1 MKKIS
6 LSKSLLTTIVCLSSV
21 DSFAQEAE
29 WNILEGDALKSTF
42 SQGFHLKRSNENGN
56 ITEGIYEADG
66 TGVVKSWNGEF
77 PRTWKIKDDKEIC
90 VVADKEENC
99 YVMQVSKSNA
109 SLLRAKDATSGK
121 YVEFSINSQEI
132 AIKKDSPNAGN
143 RGGAAAASAEEI
155 AKELSNPNTTLGTL
169 NTNFDFTSYDGTLND
184 ASSQS
189 ATTVSF
195 QPALPYPIAK
205 GVNAFLRPN
214 IPLIISKP
222 ALTENGFEDE
232 KFELGDIG
240 YDLAMGKTFAT
251 KSAGAYIL
259 IGGMAGVIPTATS
272 DTASGQWSVGP
283 ELGLFTMQSWG
294 VLGVIASHQWNV
306 SGEIDTEI
314 TGGQYVYVVGLGGG
328 WQFIG
333 SPTFSYDHKAR
344 NSSDAL
350 TLPVGAGIA
359 KTFILD
365 GRPWKMSVQYWNYIE
380 KPEDFGPQHQLRITI
395 GPVVGLPW
403 GK

>member
-1 MKKIS
+1 MKTVRKNLLLS
-6 LSKSLLTTIVCLSSV
+6 LVCLSSTTL
-21 DSFAQEAE
+21 FAQDPQ
-29 WNILEGDALKSTF
+29 WNVLKGDALKSAF
-42 SQGFHLKRSNENGN
+42 SQGFHLKRTYENGN
-56 ITEGIYEADG
+56 IAEGIYKADG
-66 TGVVKSWNGEF
+66 TGVVKSWNGAF
-77 PRTWKIKDDKEIC
+77 PRTWKFKDDKEIC
-90 VVADKEENC
+90 VVADTKENC
-99 YVMQVSKSNA
+99 YVMEANKENP
-109 SLLRAKDATSGK
+109 SLLRAKDATSGE
-121 YVEFSINSQEI
+121 YVEFSINSEEI
-132 AIKKDSPNAGN
+132 AIQEDAPKAGN
-143 RGGAAAASAEEI
+143 KGGAAAVSAEEI

-169 NTNFDFTSYDGTLND
+169 NTNFDFTTYDGTATD

-214 IPLIISKP
+214 IPLIVSKP
-222 ALTENGFEDE
+222 IPTGNGFEDE

-272 DTASGQWSVGP
+272 DTALGQWSVGP
-283 ELGLFTMQSWG
+283 ELGAFTMQSWG

-306 SGEIDTEI
+306 SGDIDTEI

-333 SPTFSYDHKAR
+333 SPTFSYNHNAT

>member
-6 LSKSLLTTIVCLSSV
+6 LTINLLATIVCLSSV
-21 DSFAQEAE
+21 NSFAQEAQ
-29 WNILEGDALKSTF
+29 WNVLKGDALKSTF
-42 SQGFHLKRSNENGN
+42 AQGFHLKRTYENEN
-56 ITEGIYEADG
+56 IAEGIYKADG

-77 PRTWKIKDDKEIC
+77 PRIWRLKDDKEIC
-90 VVADKEENC
+90 IGADNEENC
-99 YVMQVSKSNA
+99 YIVESNKA
-109 SLLRAKDATSGK
+109 QTSLLRVKDATSGE
-121 YVEFSINSQEI
+121 YVEFSISNKDLE
-132 AIKKDSPNAGN
+132 IKKASSKPGN
-143 RGGAAAASAEEI
+143 KGGAAAASAEEI

-169 NTNFDFTSYDGTLND
+169 NTNFDFTSYDGTATD

-214 IPLIISKP
+214 IPLIVSKP
-222 ALTENGFEDE
+222 TPTGNGFEDE

-240 YDLAMGKTFAT
+240 YDLAMGKTFVT

-272 DTASGQWSVGP
+272 DTALGQWSAGP

-359 KTFILD
+359 KTFIFD
-365 GRPWKMSVQYWNYIE
+365 GRPWKMSVQYWNYVK
-380 KPEDFGPQHQLRITI
+380 KPEDFGAQHQLRITI